1 MSFKKTLVAL
11 VILGVVAIAFF
22 VFEKPRRR
30 QETLDKET
38 AEKAAPRIEEVAGK
52 MNALAERG
60 QELGDPPDDL
70 KKELSEKIQEPMRKF
85 SGEMMRIS
93 RIEGAAETVMKA
105 LEAMAARAGS
115 GEKERPDITSP
126 LPHEASTTGA
136 RFMFTPTA
144 RSWSA
149 ASLASSR
156 SRSAANVPI
165 KEGCGSLVKPLLS
178 LCTLPPSWSTDT
190 R

>member
-1 MSFKKTLVAL
+1 MKMIPAL
-11 VILGVVAIAFF
+11 CALGALLLLPSCGRNPHEAFADDMITVVGEMTDVLAT
-22 VFEKPRRR
+22 V
-30 QETLDKET
+30 TDKET

-105 LEAMAARAGS
+105 LEAMQP
-115 GEKERPDITSP
+115 K
-126 LPHEASTTGA
+126 
-136 RFMFTPTA
+136 
-144 RSWSA
+144 
-149 ASLASSR
+149 
-156 SRSAANVPI
+156 
-165 KEGCGSLVKPLLS
+165 
-178 LCTLPPSWSTDT
+178 
-190 R
+190 